1 MPNWEPNW
9 RDVVWNHQASSDA
22 IAALH
27 QAADAIEQAAAQR
40 QQAAAL
46 ATHLWQG
53 VHRQIFD
60 QDLQRIQRTAA
71 ELAASYRAAANTIW
85 QASERARQ
93 EQEHRIRE
101 RERWHREREEEERQA
116 AREEEER
123 RQRESRSAT
132 AV

>member
-1 MPNWEPNW
+1 MPNWQPNW
-9 RDVVWNHQASSDA
+9 RDVVWNHQASSA
-22 IAALH
+22 AVAALH

-53 VHRQIFD
+53 AHRQIFD

-71 ELAASYRAAANTIW
+71 ELAASYRAAANTI
-85 QASERARQ
+85 QRASERARQ

-101 RERWHREREEEERQA
+101 RERWHREREEEERRE
-116 AREEEER
+116 REEEER
-123 RQRESRSAT
+123 RERERQSAT